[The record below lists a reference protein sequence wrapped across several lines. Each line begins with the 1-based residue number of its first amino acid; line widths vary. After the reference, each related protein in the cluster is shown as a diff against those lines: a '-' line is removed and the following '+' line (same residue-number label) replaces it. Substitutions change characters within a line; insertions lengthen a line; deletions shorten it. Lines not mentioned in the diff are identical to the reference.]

1 MIQIQMKQFNMEH
14 VTIINLPNKYKK
26 LIPDEGYMLKKGEQ
40 LYSEAV
46 VKSTKGWS
54 AVKI

>member
-1 MIQIQMKQFNMEH
+1 MEH

-26 LIPDEGYMLKKGEQ
+26 LIPDEGYMLKRGEQ
-40 LYSEAV
+40 LFSEAV

-54 AVKI
+54 VIKI

>member
-1 MIQIQMKQFNMEH
+1 MEH

-26 LIPDEGYMLKKGEQ
+26 LIPDEGYMLKRGEQ

-46 VKSTKGWS
+46 VKSLRGWS
-54 AVKI
+54 ITKID